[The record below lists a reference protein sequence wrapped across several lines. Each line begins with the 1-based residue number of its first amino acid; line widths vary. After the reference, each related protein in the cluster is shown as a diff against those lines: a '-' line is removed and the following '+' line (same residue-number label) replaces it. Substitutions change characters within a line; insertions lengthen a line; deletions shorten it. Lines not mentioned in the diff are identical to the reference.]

1 MTERKADRDL
11 LGIVVAVADKDILA
25 IGNTLV
31 IARKVQIA
39 GVVLQT
45 EREGLSQMSAGVG
58 LAVQQLVGGLTDA
71 LAAEIQFQNGRDA
84 VGPRQLDRAA
94 VVQDHDHMGLDL
106 CDLVDQAI
114 LAGGQLHRSA
124 VIPFRLKRFGQT
136 GKDNGDIGV
145 LCRLNG
151 LGQLCVG
158 HLVPHRREAL
168 GVADVAALLL
178 RNLPRG
184 GARGWDG
191 CGWSRR
197 PDSAVPRQTSPM

>member
-1 MTERKADRDL
+1 
-11 LGIVVAVADKDILA
+11 
-25 IGNTLV
+25 
-31 IARKVQIA
+31 
-39 GVVLQT
+39 
-45 EREGLSQMSAGVG
+45 MSTGVG

-114 LAGGQLHRSA
+114 LAGGQFHRSA

-145 LCRLNG
+145 C
-151 LGQLCVG
+151 
-158 HLVPHRREAL
+158 
-168 GVADVAALLL
+168 AA
-178 RNLPRG
+178 
-184 GARGWDG
+184 
-191 CGWSRR
+191 
-197 PDSAVPRQTSPM
+197 